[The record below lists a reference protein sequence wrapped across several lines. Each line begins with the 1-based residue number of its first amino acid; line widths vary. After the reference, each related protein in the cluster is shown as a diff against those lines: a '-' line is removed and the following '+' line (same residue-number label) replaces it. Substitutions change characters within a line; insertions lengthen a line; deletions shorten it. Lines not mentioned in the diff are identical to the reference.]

1 MHFELQRVARDL
13 TEYMDDKDSI
23 KNMEHLA
30 QASTDQDES
39 SSVWIDYMRFWI
51 LTVVI
56 SVVEVIGKFS

>member
-13 TEYMDDKDSI
+13 TEYMEDKDSI

-39 SSVWIDYMRFWI
+39 SSVWIDYM
-51 LTVVI
+51 
-56 SVVEVIGKFS
+56 